1 MRRRQPEFNYWP
13 GVADTM
19 LIAFIM
25 LLGLWFGQ
33 QSLLK
38 IKSQTGSGGIVPTGD
53 EWRKL
58 QDEHEK
64 LRGQYAALKAQLLAK
79 DAQLLAKNEQ
89 LKSASAR
96 ISELERKVAEL
107 EGKIASVEKDRDV
120 AEAARKDKPPMIQLR
135 HNDGFRFPP
144 SKAVLTEVFEARLND
159 EVFPQIKAALERY
172 NPNTIEVIGHTDGY
186 PVRRSVS
193 NLDNLLGD
201 VLSGRQPVEA
211 LQFGS
216 NADLGLIRAAVVR
229 RRIESWLTG
238 EGLADTIK
246 VRCYSAANSVPLT
259 DKLNDPSVFAGEDDA
274 RRRIEIRFTQLL
286 PIPVHPPPNKQ

>member
-33 QSLLK
+33 QALLK
-38 IKSQTGSGGIVPTGD
+38 INIQTGSGGIVPTGE

-64 LRGQYAALKAQLLAK
+64 LRGHNAKLMEQLLAK

-89 LKSASAR
+89 LKNANAR
-96 ISELERKVAEL
+96 ISELEKEVAEL
-107 EGKIASVEKDRDV
+107 EGKVASAEKERDV
-120 AEAARKDKPPMIQLR
+120 AEAARKDKPPMIELR
-135 HNDGFRFPP
+135 HNAGFRFPP
-144 SKAVLTEVFEARLND
+144 SKAVLTEVFETLLND
-159 EVFPQIKAALERY
+159 ETFPQITAAIKRY

-229 RRIESWLTG
+229 RRIEAWLTK
-238 EGLADTIK
+238 EGHADTIK

-259 DKLNDPSVFAGEDDA
+259 DKLDDPSVFAGEDDA
-274 RRRIEIRFTQLL
+274 RRRIEIRFTQLV
-286 PIPVHPPPNKQ
+286 PAPVRPPEPK